1 MEHLESFRRMLLE
14 QLAAGGGLEALVQA
28 AGKYL
33 GQSFSVCDA
42 AYTLLATA
50 APKED
55 DGVFVPQASGR
66 WIMRPEIVE
75 ELQQK
80 GITAQLQKS
89 REAFSLYNASSGLWE
104 VFCALST
111 HKQVTGY
118 LFLRSKEQP
127 DPAGLERWS
136 ALAQALSVEL
146 QKGEYNIPGPRQPAQ
161 AEIFRQLVEGEIS
174 DEGLI
179 LQRLRQTGWRPG
191 GPYRLGCLVCME
203 APLFS
208 GLGHEPLL
216 RQVGDLLP
224 GSLCCWGRENLLLLT
239 PAALLGPEEPVKLL
253 HWLGYHQF
261 TLAVSM
267 PFDPLLEAPQAH
279 AQAQTMVKALLR
291 CAQARAPRL
300 PGPIC
305 RFEEHFPLAC
315 FLLSHP
321 ARQAEA
327 CLHPHIRLFREHDRT
342 RGTAYIPTLRAY
354 FAHNRSTTAAA
365 AALYIHK
372 TTLFYRL
379 EQMEKLAGPFLKDPK
394 LLFLYEY
401 SLGLLDLLPEKPGE
415 G

>member
-191 GPYRLGCLVCME
+191 GPYRLGCMVC
-203 APLFS
+203 L
-208 GLGHEPLL
+208 
-216 RQVGDLLP
+216 
-224 GSLCCWGRENLLLLT
+224 
-239 PAALLGPEEPVKLL
+239 
-253 HWLGYHQF
+253 
-261 TLAVSM
+261 
-267 PFDPLLEAPQAH
+267 
-279 AQAQTMVKALLR
+279 
-291 CAQARAPRL
+291 
-300 PGPIC
+300 
-305 RFEEHFPLAC
+305 
-315 FLLSHP
+315 
-321 ARQAEA
+321 
-327 CLHPHIRLFREHDRT
+327 
-342 RGTAYIPTLRAY
+342 
-354 FAHNRSTTAAA
+354 
-365 AALYIHK
+365 
-372 TTLFYRL
+372 
-379 EQMEKLAGPFLKDPK
+379 
-394 LLFLYEY
+394 
-401 SLGLLDLLPEKPGE
+401 
-415 G
+415 